1 MIIYRVCT
9 ESNEDGSAFGAKIE
23 VETDSRQK
31 LETILKTLGV
41 SGKDNT
47 VCHCNVKENAELVA
61 EILDYDANGEVA
73 PFVTGREEYWNRRA
87 EHD

>member
-23 VETDSRQK
+23 VETDSRQE

-41 SGKDNT
+41 SGKDDI
-47 VCHCNVKENAELVA
+47 VCHCDVKKNAELVA
-61 EILDYDANGEVA
+61 KIMDYDVNGEVA
-73 PFVTGREEYWNRRA
+73 PFTIG
-87 EHD
+87 